1 MDKKSLILAILVG
14 AILGVFVIFP
24 MNEAIFY
31 YEHIRL
37 NPNAPTLKNFILD
50 EFDFLLHRKGL
61 VILIFYLLSGAIISL
76 ITTTIHSK
84 FADKNKLLM
93 QLSEELGKDISD
105 VIAQGEGSR
114 IEFKSSFRWD
124 YRHSKVNRVLE
135 TVVLKTIA
143 GFMNS
148 NGGSLVVGVA
158 DDKQIMGL
166 KNDYQTLKKSD
177 RDGFEQAVITS
188 ISTNLGANVCRNIH
202 IIFHTIDNEEI
213 CRLIVTTSE
222 RPVYLKHE
230 GKLKLFVRTGGGTRE
245 LNIQESVEYIAAH
258 WD

>member
-1 MDKKSLILAILVG
+1 MNKKSLIPVILVG
-14 AILGVFVIFP
+14 AILGVFIIFP

-37 NPNAPTLKNFILD
+37 NPNAPTLKDFMLD
-50 EFDFLLHRKGL
+50 EFDFLLHGKSL
-61 VILIFYLLSGAIISL
+61 MVLIFYLISGVVFSL
-76 ITTTIHSK
+76 MVTTIHNK
-84 FADKNKLLM
+84 FAGKNILLM
-93 QLSEELGKDISD
+93 HLSEELRKDI
-105 VIAQGEGSR
+105 VGIIAQGEGPR

-124 YRHSKVNRVLE
+124 YQQSKINRALE

-148 NGGSLVVGVA
+148 NGGSLLVGVA
-158 DDKQIMGL
+158 DDKQIVGL
-166 KNDYQTLKKSD
+166 KKDYQTLKKSD
-177 RDGFEQAVITS
+177 RDGFEQTLITS
-188 ISTNLGANVCRNIH
+188 ISINFGTNLCRNIH
-202 IIFHTIDNEEI
+202 IIFHTIGNEDI

-230 GKLKLFVRTGGGTRE
+230 GKLKLFMRTGGGTRE

-258 WD
+258 WN